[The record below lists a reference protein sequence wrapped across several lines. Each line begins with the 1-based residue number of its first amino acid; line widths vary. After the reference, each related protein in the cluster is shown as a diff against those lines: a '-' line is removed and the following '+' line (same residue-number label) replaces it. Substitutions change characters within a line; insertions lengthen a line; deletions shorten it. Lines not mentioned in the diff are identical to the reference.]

1 MDFKPFALTRLAL
14 TRPVTVCMLF
24 LSLLVFGLFSSQKL
38 PLELLPGIDI
48 PEIYVNVP
56 YPNAAPA
63 EVERL
68 IARPLEEALSTV
80 TGIKVMRSFSRE
92 EGVDVGLEFNWEEN
106 INTKSIEVRERLDS
120 VRHLLPKDVERVLV
134 FQFNTSDIPIFQ
146 LRISSERDLAMAY
159 DLLERQVKRPL
170 ERVAGVSKVELYGVA
185 KREVVIR
192 LLPEKLA
199 SLQIDAAELVRYL
212 QQQNFAMTA
221 GEIRTKEQS
230 ILVKPVGELASMDEI
245 RRLPIKPGI
254 VLADLADI
262 QLELPK
268 LTEGRKLNQSSAVG
282 MNIYKESG
290 ANLVQVSKAALAV
303 LKNIDQD
310 PAFQGID
317 IYVMDDTAESVTDS
331 LSNLLSSGLIGAVLS
346 FAVLFLFLRHM
357 PTTLLVVLSVPVSLV
372 ITLGMMYALGYSLN
386 ILSMMGLLLAVG
398 MLVDNSVVVIE
409 SIFRERTLDTDIRRA
424 TERGVYRVGLAV
436 LAGTATTA
444 IVFLPN
450 IIGQKVELTIFLEH
464 VAIAITISLAVS
476 LLIALTLIPLLS
488 QKIKSIGQ
496 QQSYQPSRIDQFYR
510 RQLHWTMHHPK
521 AATAIACLLLVS
533 IALPI
538 SLVSSGDDEDSDN
551 KKLYINYQLQSNFS
565 LTEVEQEVTRMEDY
579 LLKNKEKFYIES
591 VYSYYNP
598 EEATTTLMLKDGL
611 PMPAKQLQ
619 ELISKDWPAMVRS
632 KPQFGWDNSGGGL
645 QLYLTGSSTAT
656 LLELSDT
663 LLPVLKQIK
672 GLNDVRADISQGQYE
687 LQIKLEPDAMQRH
700 GLTAQQVAD
709 VVSLALRGTNLRTFR
724 TAEQGEV
731 QLRLLFDKSVGL
743 SLAQLQALP
752 LQLTETGTVR
762 LSQVATLT
770 VTPRLA
776 EIRRFNRQTS
786 LAIGMNLSEELKM
799 DDARKQL
806 EQAIA
811 QLQLPPG
818 YGWSFEG
825 KFRSQDE
832 SEGIM
837 ATNMLLAVA
846 MIYLVMAALF
856 ESLLLPTAVIGSL
869 LFSFVGVFWAF
880 LLTGTTMGVM
890 GMIGMLVL
898 MGVVVNNGIV
908 LVDRINQRRQ
918 EDPAAELVGVIM
930 LSCEER
936 LRPIL
941 MTVSTTVLGLIPLAI
956 GDANI
961 GGGGPSY
968 APMAIA
974 IIGGLVFSTL
984 TSLLLVPLT
993 YWGLI
998 RLGGRWQAF
1007 VLRSR
1012 SRVDRLIRA

>member
-700 GLTAQQVAD
+700 GLTAQ
-709 VVSLALRGTNLRTFR
+709 
-724 TAEQGEV
+724 
-731 QLRLLFDKSVGL
+731 
-743 SLAQLQALP
+743 
-752 LQLTETGTVR
+752 
-762 LSQVATLT
+762 
-770 VTPRLA
+770 
-776 EIRRFNRQTS
+776 
-786 LAIGMNLSEELKM
+786 
-799 DDARKQL
+799 
-806 EQAIA
+806 
-811 QLQLPPG
+811 
-818 YGWSFEG
+818 
-825 KFRSQDE
+825 
-832 SEGIM
+832 
-837 ATNMLLAVA
+837 
-846 MIYLVMAALF
+846 
-856 ESLLLPTAVIGSL
+856 
-869 LFSFVGVFWAF
+869 
-880 LLTGTTMGVM
+880 
-890 GMIGMLVL
+890 
-898 MGVVVNNGIV
+898 
-908 LVDRINQRRQ
+908 
-918 EDPAAELVGVIM
+918 
-930 LSCEER
+930 
-936 LRPIL
+936 
-941 MTVSTTVLGLIPLAI
+941 
-956 GDANI
+956 
-961 GGGGPSY
+961 
-968 APMAIA
+968 
-974 IIGGLVFSTL
+974 
-984 TSLLLVPLT
+984 
-993 YWGLI
+993 
-998 RLGGRWQAF
+998 
-1007 VLRSR
+1007 
-1012 SRVDRLIRA
+1012 